1 MLHLIGALLLGML
14 VVAAFFLVFSNLEII
29 LDGIVYLVKNV
40 IYYGCV
46 PFTLLILA
54 GLAYSPDTKS
64 TNKWDQV
71 VNNHPQPITHIVKM
85 QPATPAPKVDLYAEF
100 EDAPKEPVVE
110 VDPLAEFEQYRVT
123 PDKQK

>member
-1 MLHLIGALLLGML
+1 MLHLIGYILVTIL
-14 VVAAFFLVFSNLEII
+14 VVEAFFLIANNLGTVVGAIWS
-29 LDGIVYLVKNV
+29 IVKPV

-71 VNNHPQPITHIVKM
+71 VNTPPVTHIVKM
-85 QPATPAPKVDLYAEF
+85 QPVAKVDLYAEF
-100 EDAPKEPVVE
+100 DDAP
-110 VDPLAEFEQYRVT
+110 VT
-123 PDKQK
+123 PSKQK